1 MIEIFWLAEQTHI
14 RWSVSKSQEM
24 LECRNTLHHLPWV
37 QIGGY
42 RYMVVVVQWVLYAVN
57 GLLTFY
63 PGD

>member
-42 RYMVVVVQWVLYAVN
+42 
-57 GLLTFY
+57 
-63 PGD
+63 